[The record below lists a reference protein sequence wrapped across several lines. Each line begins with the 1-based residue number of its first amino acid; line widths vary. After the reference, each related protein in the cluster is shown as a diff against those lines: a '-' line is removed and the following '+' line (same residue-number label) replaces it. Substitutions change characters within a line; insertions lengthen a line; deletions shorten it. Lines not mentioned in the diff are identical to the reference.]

1 MKTKMILGI
10 GIMLM
15 SAANYSPLSAENAK
29 IFSEGN
35 KPIIIRQDPIDL
47 EGAPR
52 MPAYNP
58 FFAELMDGYVIL
70 GSSTVYGTV
79 SVSLTSTAGDY
90 YSTSFDTTDG
100 AILLPISGDAGLYT
114 LRITTSGGLQ
124 FVGEFTI

>member
-1 MKTKMILGI
+1 MKTAFLFGLTTATFVF
-10 GIMLM
+10 GSSL
-15 SAANYSPLSAENAK
+15 NCHTLSAVSK
-29 IFSEGN
+29 DS
-35 KPIIIRQDPIDL
+35 KTIIIVQKPTTPP
-47 EGAPR
+47 EAPR

-79 SVSLTSTAGDY
+79 SVSLTSTAGDN
-90 YSTSFDTTDG
+90 YSTSFDTSDG

>member
-1 MKTKMILGI
+1 MKTAFLFGLTTATFVF
-10 GIMLM
+10 GSSL
-15 SAANYSPLSAENAK
+15 NCDTLSAVSK
-29 IFSEGN
+29 VS
-35 KPIIIRQDPIDL
+35 KTIIIVQKPTTPP
-47 EGAPR
+47 EAPR

-79 SVSLTSTAGDY
+79 SVSLTSTAGDN
-90 YSTSFDTTDG
+90 YSTSFDTSDG

-114 LRITTSGGLQ
+114 LQITTSGGLQ

>member
-1 MKTKMILGI
+1 MKTAFLFGLTTATFVF
-10 GIMLM
+10 GSSL
-15 SAANYSPLSAENAK
+15 NCDTLSAVSK
-29 IFSEGN
+29 VS
-35 KPIIIRQDPIDL
+35 KTIIIVQKPTTPP
-47 EGAPR
+47 EAPR

-79 SVSLTSTAGDY
+79 SVSLTSTAGDN
-90 YSTSFDTTDG
+90 YSTSFDTSDG

>member
-1 MKTKMILGI
+1 MKTPFLFGLITATFVFGSSL
-10 GIMLM
+10 
-15 SAANYSPLSAENAK
+15 NCDTLSAVSK
-29 IFSEGN
+29 DS
-35 KPIIIRQDPIDL
+35 KTIIIVQKPTTPP
-47 EGAPR
+47 EAPR
-52 MPAYNP
+52 VPAYNP

-90 YSTSFDTTDG
+90 YSTSFDTSDG

-114 LRITTSGGLQ
+114 LQITTSGGLQ